1 MNVIS
6 QVDTGSLSTE
16 VINIVMVH
24 RRINTEGMNVLNYV
38 SSYLEDGEIPGR
50 LFPLTT
56 NIHPSTEKHL
66 VPKCSYLDRFNSL
79 QEQIF
84 FFQCLFL

>member
-6 QVDTGSLSTE
+6 QVDTGILPTK
-16 VINIVMVH
+16 VMNIVMVH
-24 RRINTEGMNVLNYV
+24 RRINTEGTNVLNYV

-50 LFPLTT
+50 LSPLAT
-56 NIHPSTEKHL
+56 NIHNSTEKDL
-66 VPKCSYLDRFNSL
+66 VPKCSYLDRFNFL

-84 FFQCLFL
+84 FFQHHLL